1 MNSRADVSADGRE
14 AKMVSAAARF
24 RPTIM
29 MLLFPFVKRAK
40 RSTIALP
47 IPEVPPTKTATGE
60 YDEWKAAFEARITE
74 MEGIVRVRNRT
85 YLSDA
90 IPIK

>member
-1 MNSRADVSADGRE
+1 MNSRADDAAGEGRE

-29 MLLFPFVKRAK
+29 MLLFPFEERAK

-47 IPEVPPTKTATGE
+47 IPEVPPTKTATGG
-60 YDEWKAAFEARITE
+60 YDEWKAAFEAWIRDR
-74 MEGIVRVRNRT
+74 EGIWRESRSLKT
-85 YLSDA
+85 LQ
-90 IPIK
+90 

>member
-1 MNSRADVSADGRE
+1 MNSCVDVSVEGRE

-47 IPEVPPTKTATGE
+47 IPEVPPTKTATGG
-60 YDEWKAAFEARITE
+60 YDEWKVAFEARIRE
-74 MEGIVRVRNRT
+74 MERIGE
-85 YLSDA
+85 
-90 IPIK
+90 